1 MPGCAFPRPRKGW
14 IGQHKDGGVSVGL
27 MGKVAL
33 ITGGSRGIGRAVA
46 LAMAKAGARVAIS
59 FRQDEASATGVVR
72 HIENGGG
79 RCIAYRADQARV
91 DDIHRLVRAVVREF
105 GALDILVNNAAH
117 FVTGGVDD
125 PDIDGGRLAT
135 QAAVNMQGVFTAIRA
150 AAPLMRRGGR
160 IITTGCTVAGHVGA
174 QGLADYAASRA
185 AVVGFTKG
193 AARDLGPLGITVNV
207 VQAGPI
213 NTERNPA
220 YGPFA
225 EPQRFGTALGRFGE
239 PEEVAAGILFLA
251 SAEASYVTGTVLTI
265 DGGYGA

>member
-1 MPGCAFPRPRKGW
+1 MSLK
-14 IGQHKDGGVSVGL
+14 L

-33 ITGGSRGIGRAVA
+33 ITGGSRGIGRATA
-46 LAMAKAGARVAIS
+46 LGMAAAGASVAIS
-59 FRQDEASATGVVR
+59 FRQDARRAAEVVR
-72 HIENGGG
+72 GIEQRGG
-79 RCIAYRADQARV
+79 RGIAYQADQARV
-91 DDIHRLVRAVVREF
+91 DDIHRLVRAVVQEF

-117 FVTGGVDD
+117 FVTGAVDD
-125 PDIDGGRLAT
+125 PDIDGAHLAA
-135 QAAVNMQGVFTAIRA
+135 QAAVNIRGVFTAIRA
-150 AAPLMRRGGR
+150 AAPLMRQGGR
-160 IITTGCTVAGHVGA
+160 IITTGCAVAEHVGA

-185 AVVGFTKG
+185 AVVGYTKG

-220 YGPFA
+220 DGPFA
-225 EPQRFGTALGRFGE
+225 PPQRGGTALGRFGE

-251 SAEASYVTGTVLTI
+251 SPEASFITGTVLAI